1 LIRYLIFRPVAV
13 LLSFVLCTVL
23 GFYYFSKVPIS
34 LLPDIDVPRI
44 VITITYPDHT
54 AAQIEDL
61 VTRPVREQMVTVQN
75 IKDIDSKSANHSA
88 WIYMQYEH
96 GTRMDLA
103 YVEVNEKLDHI
114 ISALPTDVP
123 RPVVTRI
130 NTSDVPVMRLHV
142 LPKNNTPD
150 IAELSILTERVIK
163 KRIEQVVGVS
173 LVDINGQ
180 VEEEITIVPDMTA
193 LHTYG
198 LSPDDI
204 ITAVDAKNQELG
216 SLSIRDGQYRYFVRV
231 ANSIADIESI
241 KNIAVPVS
249 QNYIPLHRLAK
260 VNRTA
265 AQSLS
270 YHIYDTTQGLVL
282 TIQKQADARMT
293 DLMSRLNTAIHTIKK
308 DYPQLDFAV
317 SRNQSFL
324 LDAGI
329 DNLKQDIVYGGAL
342 TILLLFL
349 FLGHWSAPTLMSIS
363 IPLSLVISIV
373 FFYLFDISF
382 NIISLS
388 GIALGI
394 GMLIDNSIVVID
406 HISRKRK
413 TGLSL
418 IESAVQGTEEMTAP
432 VISQVLTTVA
442 VYAPLVLLHGM
453 AGDLIKDQAK
463 ALTIS
468 LLVSLLVAFVLAPL
482 LYKYLISWISKGQIK
497 EDTIFYRWIE
507 RGYHRMI
514 DHILRYRLVYFLF
527 TIALMPVGF
536 WIATRLPVRA
546 LPEIEKT
553 ESLVKIDWNEEIDAQ
568 QNKKRTEE
576 IILLIK
582 STVLSSESD
591 IGIKQYVLQ
600 EEKSNI
606 QSCDLY
612 YICKSETEK
621 NEVDRSVHHWML
633 NHYPKA
639 IVKIEAAANAFT
651 QLFSND
657 KPYFEAR
664 FLDINENVNPALQE
678 YLSKNPDAKPG
689 DSQSDEIYLEIIPD
703 YTKMTLYGI
712 TRSQVDNTLARII
725 GVLHVT
731 DIKKAGA
738 VTRVILKD
746 TEKSIAALDHAR
758 IINTQGISYNLKEF
772 IQLRYQAQPKYLLA
786 DRSGKY
792 KNILW
797 NRSSANTITS
807 IENDMAEIARNT
819 NSPVH
824 FQGQY
829 FDDKAQLRQLLFIF
843 IIVTLLMYFILA
855 IQYESIW
862 QPFLVMLTIPLG
874 ITGAMIVLWL
884 TGSALDTMAAIG
896 FIVILGLIVDDPIL
910 KIETLNRLRKQYHIQ
925 GKIVD
930 EALLKQM
937 IHEAGSICLKPLLMV
952 SLTTTLALV
961 PILFIPG
968 IGNELQKPMVWVIIG
983 GLSIGTFFT
992 TWFVP
997 LAYWYSIKWGRK
1009 NK

>member
-1 LIRYLIFRPVAV
+1 ML
-13 LLSFVLCTVL
+13 
-23 GFYYFSKVPIS
+23 
-34 LLPDIDVPRI
+34 
-44 VITITYPDHT
+44 
-54 AAQIEDL
+54 
-61 VTRPVREQMVTVQN
+61 TVQN

-88 WIYMQYEH
+88 WIYMYYEH
-96 GTRMDLA
+96 GSRMDLA

-114 ISALPTDVP
+114 ISSIPSDVQ

-142 LPKNNTPD
+142 LPKNNEPGM
-150 IAELSILTERVIK
+150 AELSILTERVIK
-163 KRIEQVVGVS
+163 KRIEQVQGVS

-180 VEEEITIVPDMTA
+180 VQEEIAIIPDMVA
-193 LHTYG
+193 LNTYG

-204 ITAVDAKNQELG
+204 HRAVDAGNKELG

-241 KNIAVPVS
+241 KNLAVPV
-249 QNYIPLHRLAK
+249 QNNYIPLHRLAE
-260 VNRTA
+260 VSRIP
-265 AQSLS
+265 AQSLG
-270 YHIYDTTQGLVL
+270 YHLHDSTQGLVL
-282 TIQKQADARMT
+282 TIQKQVDARMT
-293 DLMSRLNTAIHTIKK
+293 DLMVNLNAAITMIKK
-308 DYPQLDFAV
+308 DYPQLRFEV
-317 SRNQSFL
+317 SRNQNFL

-329 DNLKQDIVYGGAL
+329 DNLKQDIVYGGIL

-373 FFYLFDISF
+373 FFYLFHISF

-413 TGLSL
+413 SGLPL
-418 IESAVQGTEEMTAP
+418 IDSAIQGTQEMTAP

-468 LLVSLLVAFVLAPL
+468 LLVSLLVAFILAPL
-482 LYKYLISWISKGQIK
+482 LYRYLISWISKGQIK

-507 RGYHRMI
+507 KGYHRMI
-514 DHILRYRLVYFLF
+514 DHILQYKLFYFLF
-527 TIALMPVGF
+527 TLCLMPIGF
-536 WIATRLPVRA
+536 WIATILPVRA

-553 ESLVKIDWNEEIDAQ
+553 ESLVKIDWNEEIDALE
-568 QNKKRTEE
+568 NKKRTEK
-576 IILLIK
+576 IVALIAP
-582 STVLSSESD
+582 SVISSESD

-600 EEKSNI
+600 EEKSNV
-606 QSCDLY
+606 QSSELY
-612 YICKSETEK
+612 FQCKNETEK
-621 NEVDRSVHHWML
+621 KSVDRRVL
-633 NHYPKA
+633 EYITKQYPKS
-639 IVKIEAAANAFT
+639 VLKIEDVPNAFT
-651 QLFSND
+651 QLFSTD
-657 KPYFEAR
+657 KSYFEAR
-664 FLDINENVNPALQE
+664 FLDINEELNPVVQDYLAKNPA
-678 YLSKNPDAKPG
+678 SKPG
-689 DSQSDEIYLEIIPD
+689 DSQSKETYLEIIPD
-703 YTKMTLYGI
+703 YAKMTLYGI
-712 TRSQVDNTLARII
+712 NRSQLDNTLARII

-731 DIKKAGA
+731 DIKKGGS
-738 VTRVILKD
+738 VTKVVLKD
-746 TEKSIAALDHAR
+746 NDKSISALEQAQLKN
-758 IINTQGISYNLKEF
+758 IQGASYNLKEF
-772 IQLRYQAQPKYLLA
+772 IQLAYLDQYKYILA

-792 KNILW
+792 KSMIW
-797 NRSSANTITS
+797 DRSSTQNIKG
-807 IENDMAEIARNT
+807 IENSMAEIARKT
-819 NSPVH
+819 SSPVH

-829 FDDKAQLRQLLFIF
+829 FDDQAQLKQLVFIF
-843 IIVTLLMYFILA
+843 IIVALLMYFILA

-910 KIETLNRLRKQYHIQ
+910 KVETLNRLRKKYLSE
-925 GKIVD
+925 GCVFD
-930 EALLKQM
+930 DALLKSM

-952 SLTTTLALV
+952 SLTTSLALV

-968 IGNELQKPMVWVIIG
+968 IGNELQKPMVWVIVG

-997 LAYWYSIKWGRK
+997 LAYWYSMKWRRKIK
-1009 NK
+1009 